1 MIGRASTV
9 IVYVTAGVSVPDTTS
24 LVDVPAS
31 VSPVTVTTR
40 PTKLASTVVVC
51 VTATAPTLP
60 KSTLLEELATAI
72 MAAYPTATLNIAS
85 GGLVIV
91 PSGSSKPRPTVFA
104 GGAGALEAEA
114 WVVRA
119 GLVVAAAVLL

>member
-1 MIGRASTV
+1 
-9 IVYVTAGVSVPDTTS
+9 
-24 LVDVPAS
+24 
-31 VSPVTVTTR
+31 
-40 PTKLASTVVVC
+40 LASTVFVC

-60 KSTLLEELATAI
+60 KSTLLKELATTT

-91 PSGSSKPRPTVFA
+91 PSGSSKPRPTVVA
-104 GGAGALEAEA
+104 GGAGALEAGA

-119 GLVVAAAVLL
+119 GLVAAAVVLL